1 MIIGCSHIVLSSC
14 DFESDVKQVAEL
26 GYKLKFSQHKIP
38 VHHEKKSYLRKY
50 QEKQSMALFT
60 SDSGPFLEISQYN
73 NSHEGDFNPYSIL
86 FRGKGNKKFPNAN
99 SAILNLLWSKSFN
112 ALNSEHYYMQGQ
124 HQIISYSNNGEFR
137 HGIEAISC
145 QVNNLELAQSFFH
158 EALNLKV
165 KKTLLL
171 NDSCKATCLEYKGL
185 VDNWSLKLVLW
196 EDASMKNKKIYLD
209 DMGLNI
215 LSFLSSNLDR
225 DRLSLL
231 SYPFIS
237 STGIMH
243 FNINKRKL
251 KVDLFQLMDGAF
263 IELIQFI

>member
-1 MIIGCSHIVLSSC
+1 LIIGCSHIVLSSC
-14 DFESDVKQVAEL
+14 DFESDVKQVEEL

-50 QEKQSMALFT
+50 QEKQSMAFFT

-73 NSHEGDFNPYSIL
+73 NSHAGEFNPYSIL
-86 FRGKGNKKFPNAN
+86 FRGKVNKKFPNAN
-99 SAILNLLWSKSFN
+99 SAILDLLWSKSFN

-124 HQIISYSNNGEFR
+124 HQIISYANNDESR
-137 HGIEAISC
+137 RGIEAISC
-145 QVNNLELAQSFFH
+145 QVSNLEMAQFFFH

-165 KKTLLL
+165 NKSLLL
-171 NDSCKATCLEYKGL
+171 SDSCKATCLEYKGP

-196 EDASMKNKKIYLD
+196 EDANKKSDKIYLD
-209 DMGLNI
+209 DMGFNI
-215 LSFLSSNLDR
+215 LSFLSSNLANDR
-225 DRLSLL
+225 FSLL

-243 FNINKRKL
+243 FNINNRKL
-251 KVDLFQLMDGAF
+251 KVELFQLMDGAF
-263 IELIQFI
+263 IELIQFT